1 MTAQQGPAQT
11 TQPAGTGFPSGIFI
25 KLANGTYQPVIDASG
40 NLVYSANCVT
50 SAPGLEIAGGSGSAL
65 VSNTGTIKSRVKN
78 TFGVPIAPNATF
90 PILAGGNLAFD
101 NGTVPATTASCR
113 MYTFF
118 LDVNPATGATTLS
131 VSNGV
136 DFPKNRPATPNDV
149 VLGDTTKAI
158 VGYLYVKNES
168 GAVFIPGTT
177 HLDASGITASFS
189 DAFGYNVL

>member
-1 MTAQQGPAQT
+1 MATQGPTQK
-11 TQPAGTGFPSGIFI
+11 TQPAGTGHQNGIYI
-25 KLANGTYQPVIDASG
+25 KLADGSYQAVIDKNG
-40 NLVYSANCVT
+40 NLVFSANCVT

-65 VSNTGTIKSRVKN
+65 VSNTGTIKSRVSQ

-90 PILAGGNLAFD
+90 PVLAGGNLAFD
-101 NGTVPATTASCR
+101 NGTVPDTTKSCR

-118 LDVNPATGATTLS
+118 LSVNTATGATTLS
-131 VSNGV
+131 VQNGA
-136 DFPKNRPATPNDV
+136 DFPKNRPATVSDV
-149 VLGDTTKAI
+149 VLGDTTTAI

-168 GAVFIPGTT
+168 AAVFVPGTT